1 MKIQIRKT
9 QKLEPSVAEQI
20 RIRNTVRFG
29 FASVLGLTFVLG
41 VIGLYQLNATKHSI
55 STIVEVGNEKIALAI
70 KMRDSIRLRALATQ
84 RMASTSDYFKRD
96 QELQNFYQYSGM
108 YRDARSKLVSM
119 NMTIEEKHIHD
130 SLQRLTRL
138 AQPINREA
146 AEMLLLDPLP
156 DNFSELHEKA
166 ISIQNQLLSL
176 LDQFVK
182 LQEDY
187 SRQLVALAREKYE
200 STVIM
205 MIAVVGLILLVGSII
220 ARRVTHLVTIKNTEL
235 AMKNKELEAA
245 WFEAANATHAKSKFL
260 ASMSHEIRTP
270 LTSIIGFAETLG
282 EAAQSN
288 EDLAHSAEA
297 IKRSGNHLYQ
307 IINDVLDISKIEA
320 GQIELELVPVSPTGI
335 VIEAASMVSDNIRKK
350 GVEFRTNFFFPLPR
364 SINADPTRVRQ
375 ILLNLLSNAAK
386 FTNEGIICINTYYFP
401 EEHIIK
407 YEISDTG
414 IGMSPESVA
423 KVFEPFAQAEKST
436 TRRFG
441 GTGLGL
447 SISKQLAE
455 KLGGNIVCESEKGV
469 GSTFTA
475 TISTGGVLN
484 PELIYE
490 VDRTVSKKSSK
501 NNVVDHK
508 QLDGNVLLADDV
520 IENQKLISM
529 HIRKAGAKV
538 TIVSDGKQALKEG
551 LANHYDLILMDMQM
565 PVMDGV
571 EATRLLR
578 SKGYGGPIVI
588 LTANESKS
596 HRDLCEESGASGFL
610 SKPINFDAFR
620 RMLSEHIKEKKKQ
633 EVVIRQHYQ
642 KDLENEDDEIQKIV
656 QSFLLKLPEMIEDIR
671 RFASNEQW
679 DHLHSVA
686 HQLKG
691 LGGSFGYYNI
701 TNISKNIMECIQ
713 QHSEHLIEDYI
724 NQLQKEYADINSK
737 NGDTRKVG

>member
-1 MKIQIRKT
+1 MSESSAT
-9 QKLEPSVAEQI
+9 EQI
-20 RIRNTVRFG
+20 KVRNTVRFG
-29 FASVLGLTFVLG
+29 FAAVLGLTFVLG

-70 KMRDSIRLRALATQ
+70 KMRDAIRLRALATQ
-84 RMASTSDYFKRD
+84 RIASTSDYFKRD

-108 YRDARSKLVSM
+108 YRDARGKLVSM
-119 NMTIEEKHIHD
+119 DMTVEEKQIHD
-130 SLQRLTRL
+130 TLQRLTRL

-146 AEMLLLDPLP
+146 AEMLLMDPLP

-166 ISIQNQLLSL
+166 IGIQNQLLGL

-187 SRQLVALAREKYE
+187 SKQLVEGAREKYE

-205 MIAVVGLILLVGSII
+205 MIAVVGLILLIGSII

-282 EAAQSN
+282 EPSQMH
-288 EDLAHSAEA
+288 EDLVHSAEA

-320 GQIELELVPVSPTGI
+320 GQIELELVPMSPTGI
-335 VIEAASMVSDNIRKK
+335 VMETSSMISDKIRKK
-350 GVEFRTNFFFPLPR
+350 GVDFRTNFFFPLPKQ
-364 SINADPTRVRQ
+364 INADPTRVRQ

-386 FTNEGIICINTYYFP
+386 FTNEGIICINTYYLP
-401 EEHIIK
+401 DEHLVK

-414 IGMSPESVA
+414 IGMTPDGVN

-455 KLGGNIVCESEKGV
+455 KLGGDIVCESEKGV
-469 GSTFTA
+469 GSTFTV

-490 VDRTVSKKSSK
+490 VDKTEMVNEQNK
-501 NNVVDHK
+501 NVVDHK
-508 QLDGNVLLADDV
+508 KLDGHVLLAEDV

-529 HIRKAGAKV
+529 HIRKTGARV
-538 TIVSDGKQALKEG
+538 TVVGDGKEALKEG
-551 LANHYDLILMDMQM
+551 LTLDYDLILMDMQM
-565 PVMDGV
+565 PIMDGL

-578 SKGYGGPIVI
+578 SNGYGGPIIV
-588 LTANESKS
+588 LTANESKT
-596 HRDLCEESGASGFL
+596 HREMCAAAGATGFL
-610 SKPINFDAFR
+610 SKPINFETFR
-620 RMLSEHIKEKKKQ
+620 GVLNDHLQEKKKK
-633 EVVIRQHYQ
+633 EVVIKQHYQ
-642 KDLENEDDEIQKIV
+642 NDSDSEEDEIQKIV
-656 QSFLLKLPEMIEDIR
+656 QSFLLKLPDMINSIRQCAENEDWER
-671 RFASNEQW
+671 
-679 DHLHSVA
+679 LHSVA

-701 TNISKNIMECIQ
+701 TNISKKIMECVQ
-713 QHSEHLIEDYI
+713 QHSENLVKDYI
-724 NQLQKEYADINSK
+724 EQLQQEYADIKSK
-737 NGDTRKVG
+737 NSDERKVG